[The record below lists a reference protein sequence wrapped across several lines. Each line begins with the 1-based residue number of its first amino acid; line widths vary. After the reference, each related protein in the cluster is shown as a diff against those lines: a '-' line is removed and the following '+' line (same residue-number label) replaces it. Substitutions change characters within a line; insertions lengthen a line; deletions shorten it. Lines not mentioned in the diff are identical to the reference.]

1 MNTDEDEF
9 LEVVH
14 LPFKKAVELVRRGK
28 IRDSKTVIGL
38 LACAAARR

>member
-14 LPFKKAVELVRRGK
+14 MPFKKAVEMVRRGK
-28 IRDSKTVIGL
+28 IRDSKTVVGL
-38 LACAAARR
+38 LACAVDR